1 MPHISIN
8 GDESLRLLR
17 FTGPAPHRLR
27 DACLDELERALDE
40 CERAPPAAL
49 LILGATGDFLAGA
62 DLAELL
68 AVMEERAPAHGMV
81 KARRGLFTLRR
92 LQRLASFTICYID
105 GHCLGGGLDLA
116 LHCDA
121 RWVSPKA
128 ALGHPGIQRHFFTGW
143 GGTELLARLPGGP
156 AALLS
161 GEIVKGDTAVARG
174 WAEAIITHEEA
185 AIEKAREAAEIVG
198 RMPAP
203 ERKLRK
209 ELWLRGQN
217 ISGRQRKMLNLRGMQ
232 LLAAVAPS

>member
-1 MPHISIN
+1 MSHIESG

-17 FTGPAPHRLR
+17 FTGPAPHRLS
-27 DACLDELERALDE
+27 DACLDEWDGALDE
-40 CERAPPAAL
+40 LERSPPAAL
-49 LILGATGDFLAGA
+49 LILGTAGDFLAGA

-68 AVMEERAPAHGMV
+68 AVMEERAPAHGMA

-92 LQRLASFTICYID
+92 LQRLASFTVCYID

-121 RWVSPKA
+121 RWVAPKA

-143 GGTELLARLPGGP
+143 GGTELLARLPGGA

-161 GEIVKGDTAVARG
+161 GEIVKGETAVARG
-174 WAEAIITHEEA
+174 WAQALIADEAA
-185 AIEKAREAAEIVG
+185 AIEKAREAALALAAIS
-198 RMPAP
+198 AP

-209 ELWLRGQN
+209 ELWLRAQN
-217 ISGRQRKMLNLRGMQ
+217 LSPRRHKQLSQRAMQ
-232 LLAAVAPS
+232 LLAAAALP

>member
-1 MPHISIN
+1 MSHIDLG
-8 GDESLRLLR
+8 GDAPLRLLS
-17 FTGPAPHRLR
+17 FTGPAPHRLS
-27 DACLDELERALDE
+27 DACLDELDGALDE
-40 CERAPPAAL
+40 LERAPPSVL
-49 LILGATGDFLAGA
+49 LLLGTAGDFLAGA

-68 AVMEERAPAHGMV
+68 AIMEKRAPSHGMA

-92 LQRLASFTICYID
+92 LQQLASFTICYID

-143 GGTELLARLPGGP
+143 GGTDLLARLPEGAP
-156 AALLS
+156 ALLS

-174 WAEAIITHEEA
+174 WAQALIADEAA
-185 AIEKAREAAEIVG
+185 AIEKAREAALALAAIS
-198 RMPAP
+198 AP

-209 ELWLRGQN
+209 ELWLRAQN
-217 ISGRQRKMLNLRGMQ
+217 LSPRRHKQLSQRAMQ
-232 LLAAVAPS
+232 LLAAAALP